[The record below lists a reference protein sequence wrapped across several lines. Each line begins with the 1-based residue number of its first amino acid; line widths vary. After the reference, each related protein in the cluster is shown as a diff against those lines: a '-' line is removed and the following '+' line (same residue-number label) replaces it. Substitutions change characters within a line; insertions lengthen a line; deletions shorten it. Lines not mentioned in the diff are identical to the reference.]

1 MDGQNQVENLWLDFL
16 LELDQLG
23 WLATVKSDET
33 SGKVRLRRVAV
44 KRGERRNGGGDKR
57 QPKQC
62 NAAKT
67 DPLSGWASLSRDG
80 ASCCIYSG
88 GLGTFGLWRVRAT
101 CSNSHLSWPCL
112 GGSVPGIES
121 VDFNTSKLLIF
132 LHVSVCFPRRRITK
146 TRTKTILTLD
156 SVLLFS

>member
-1 MDGQNQVENLWLDFL
+1 M
-16 LELDQLG
+16 
-23 WLATVKSDET
+23 AMVKSDET
-33 SGKVRLRRVAV
+33 GGKVRLRRVAV

-88 GLGTFGLWRVRAT
+88 GLGTFGLFGGYGLLPPPLT
-101 CSNSHLSWPCL
+101 FPSHVCL
-112 GGSVPGIES
+112 
-121 VDFNTSKLLIF
+121 N
-132 LHVSVCFPRRRITK
+132 
-146 TRTKTILTLD
+146 
-156 SVLLFS
+156 